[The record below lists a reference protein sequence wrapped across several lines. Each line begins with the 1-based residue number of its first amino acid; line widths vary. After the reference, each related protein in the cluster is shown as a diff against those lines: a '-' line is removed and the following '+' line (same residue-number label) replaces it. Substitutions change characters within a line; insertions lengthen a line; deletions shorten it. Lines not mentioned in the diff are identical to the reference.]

1 MPAEGLAHPTDR
13 TRGPGL
19 IAQHVDHPTGGYSP
33 SPPTSV
39 PPGATD
45 QAAQTRSVASGVV
58 SDAGVARQ
66 RRLAEELA
74 ESGLVL
80 DGDDALRALLLEEI
94 DHAMRPEVHERRVVS
109 SGTIVQP
116 RSDPATWSS
125 ATQLDILHGSAD
137 QQPLPDARRFA
148 DGLSSWLL
156 RRTDG
161 TTEWMVFNRP
171 AGSERDLVVLAAA
184 LDATIVQRHPAGA
197 VRVVG
202 SFGVLRWNGFDW
214 HREAPARTWIDA
226 VTTPLASGDA
236 AVIEDM
242 LKFAIHDLGS
252 LRIGALL
259 IYRPVGDPG
268 PAVEERLPTPPP
280 LRIRTPA
287 HLAPL
292 RHALAQVDG
301 AAVFDADGVLRQL
314 GVRLVPSD
322 HAEKTVEPLRGTRHT
337 SARRYSHDD
346 PLATIIAVSDDGPVS
361 VFRNGSILANSHG
374 D

>member
-1 MPAEGLAHPTDR
+1 MSD
-13 TRGPGL
+13 PGVGR
-19 IAQHVDHPTGGYSP
+19 H
-33 SPPTSV
+33 
-39 PPGATD
+39 
-45 QAAQTRSVASGVV
+45 
-58 SDAGVARQ
+58 
-66 RRLAEELA
+66 RRLAEELE

-80 DGDDALRALLLEEI
+80 DGTEAFRALLLEEV
-94 DHAMRPEVHERRVVS
+94 DHAVRPDVHEQRVVS
-109 SGTIVQP
+109 SGTILDP
-116 RSDPATWSS
+116 HSDPATWEPG
-125 ATQLDILHGSAD
+125 TQLEMLRGRAD
-137 QQPLPDARRFA
+137 QQSLTDARRFA

-156 RRTDG
+156 RRSDG

-171 AGSERDLVVLAAA
+171 AGSERDLVVLATV

-202 SFGVLRWNGFDW
+202 AFGVLRWTGFSW
-214 HREAPARTWIDA
+214 HHEPPASAWIDA
-226 VTTPLASGDA
+226 VTTPTTEGDA
-236 AVIEDM
+236 AVIEDL

-259 IYRPVGDPG
+259 IYRPDDDPG
-268 PAVEERLPTPPP
+268 PPVEERLPTPPP
-280 LRIRTPA
+280 LRIRTPS

-314 GVRLVPSD
+314 GVRLVPSS
-322 HAEKTVEPLRGTRHT
+322 HAEETVEPLRGTRHT

-346 PLATIIAVSDDGPVS
+346 PLATVIAVSDDGPVS
-361 VFRNGSILANSHG
+361 VFRNGAILANSHT